1 MCTFAAKFLTHN
13 KIKRCKV
20 ISLSKNSTRLHFGKE
35 ALNKL
40 RDELQNYGPK
50 VMLTYGG
57 DKAADLENYA
67 DA

>member
-1 MCTFAAKFLTHN
+1 MQGNFTFQ
-13 KIKRCKV
+13 
-20 ISLSKNSTRLHFGKE
+20 NSTRLHFGKE

-50 VMLTYGG
+50 VMLTYCGAS
-57 DKAADLENYA
+57 AADLENYA